1 MASLKNRRGLWYARV
16 QWYEK
21 GATRQTEKSV
31 SLRTSSKVT
40 AHERIAEVNKVED
53 DIKQGMEFSFP
64 WLSDSTT
71 TKVQR
76 FTIHDAVEQWLSQRS
91 SEGIRQSTIRRNRYS
106 LESLMSHIGTSIP
119 LSKVSTSMI
128 DSYRNYCIHKG
139 NKPDGINI
147 NLRAIKTFF
156 NWCYRREL
164 IEKNLFVDMVS
175 KPKELPLYIPESL
188 YEKLMQL
195 EWLDERFK
203 TAFAFY
209 YETGCRRSEPF
220 LGELHGNWLLIG
232 GDETK
237 QRIDKELS
245 LNTINL
251 ERLTSMRTYFNESY
265 GYKLDS
271 WIGNLSKTFLKAMR
285 EVDGQ
290 DTKYHLHCLRHT
302 FAVRRYLQTRDIYL
316 VKNELGHESVT
327 TTEKYAKFS
336 LRRLESDFPSLVN
349 CTKNNENWLN
359 GTQEVGH
366 ISTGVS
372 VSPIISGVSTS

>member
-1 MASLKNRRGLWYARV
+1 MASIINRRDVWYARV
-16 QWYEK
+16 KWYESGK
-21 GATRQTEKSV
+21 KHQTTKEIP
-31 SLRTSSKVT
+31 LRTKSKVT
-40 AHERIAEVNKVED
+40 ARERLSEVNKVED

-91 SEGIRQSTIRRNRYS
+91 SEGIRQSTIKRNRYS

-139 NKPDGINI
+139 NKPNGINI

-195 EWLDERFK
+195 EWLEERFK

-316 VKNELGHESVT
+316 VKNELGHESVV
-327 TTEKYAKFS
+327 TTEIYAKFS
-336 LRRLESDFPSLVN
+336 LRRLENDFPSLVN
-349 CTKNNENWLN
+349 STKKRKN
-359 GTQEVGH
+359 QEKVH
-366 ISTGVS
+366 AFEVHTSNAVPVS
-372 VSPIISGVSTS
+372 SIISGVSTS

>member
-16 QWYEK
+16 IWFIEGK
-21 GATRQTEKSV
+21 FTEKQV
-31 SLRTSSKVT
+31 PLRTKSKVT
-40 AHERIAEVNKVED
+40 ARERIAEVDKVED

-76 FTIHDAVEQWLSQRS
+76 YTVLDAVEQWLSQRS
-91 SEGIRQSTIRRNRYS
+91 SEGIRQSTIKRNRYS

-156 NWCYRREL
+156 NWCVKREL
-164 IEKNLFVDMVS
+164 IDKNLFVDMVS

-195 EWLDERFK
+195 EWLDERFR

-220 LGELHGNWLLIG
+220 LG
-232 GDETK
+232 
-237 QRIDKELS
+237 
-245 LNTINL
+245 
-251 ERLTSMRTYFNESY
+251 
-265 GYKLDS
+265 
-271 WIGNLSKTFLKAMR
+271 
-285 EVDGQ
+285 
-290 DTKYHLHCLRHT
+290 
-302 FAVRRYLQTRDIYL
+302 
-316 VKNELGHESVT
+316 
-327 TTEKYAKFS
+327 
-336 LRRLESDFPSLVN
+336 
-349 CTKNNENWLN
+349 
-359 GTQEVGH
+359 
-366 ISTGVS
+366 
-372 VSPIISGVSTS
+372 

>member
-1 MASLKNRRGLWYARV
+1 MASLKNRRDVWYARIRMV
-16 QWYEK
+16 TDGRK
-21 GATRQTEKSV
+21 TEKQIP
-31 SLRTSSKVT
+31 LKTKSKVT
-40 AHERIAEVNKVED
+40 ARKRLELVNRDED
-53 DIKQGMEFSFP
+53 SIKKGLEFSFP
-64 WLSDSTT
+64 WLNDEGIN
-71 TKVQR
+71 KIVR
-76 FTIHDAVEQWLSQRS
+76 LPINEAIEQWLNHRK
-91 SEGIRQSTIRRNRYS
+91 SEGIRSSTIKRNRYS

-128 DSYRNYCIHKG
+128 DSYRKHCIHMEM
-139 NKPDGINI
+139 KPDGINI
-147 NLRAIKTFF
+147 NLRAIKTLF
-156 NWCYRREL
+156 NWCYKREL
-164 IEKNLFVDMVS
+164 IEKNIFVDMVTT
-175 KPKELPLYIPESL
+175 PKRLPIYIPDSL
-188 YEKLMQL
+188 YNKFMQL
-195 EWLDERFK
+195 KWLDERFK

-220 LGELHGNWLLIG
+220 LGELHGNWLLIS
-232 GDETK
+232 GDQTK
-237 QRIDKELS
+237 QRTDKELS
-245 LNTINL
+245 LSDINL

-316 VKNELGHESVT
+316 VKQELGHSSVT

-336 LRRLESDFPSLVN
+336 FRRLECDFPSLMN
-349 CTKNNENWLN
+349 YARSNTNWLN

-366 ISTGVS
+366 TSIDISVN
-372 VSPIISGVSTS
+372 PIISGLTTS

>member
-1 MASLKNRRGLWYARV
+1 MATMRPLRGKWYARIR
-16 QWYEK
+16 WSDKNGNRSEE
-21 GATRQTEKSV
+21 TIP
-31 SLRTSSKVT
+31 LRTSSKVT
-40 AHERIAEVNKVED
+40 AHDRIAEVNKVED

-76 FTIHDAVEQWLSQRS
+76 YTVLDAVEQWLSQRS

-106 LESLMSHIGTSIP
+106 LESLMSHVGTSIP

-128 DSYRNYCIHKG
+128 DSYRNHCIHKEM
-139 NKPDGINI
+139 KPDGINI

-156 NWCYRREL
+156 NWCYKREL
-164 IEKNLFVDMVS
+164 IEKNIFVDMVS

-316 VKNELGHESVT
+316 VKNELGHESVV
-327 TTEKYAKFS
+327 TTEIYAKFS
-336 LRRLESDFPSLVN
+336 LRRLEADFPSLVN
-349 CTKNNENWLN
+349 STKN
-359 GTQEVGH
+359 TQILERGH
-366 ISTGVS
+366 DYGGHTSISVS
-372 VSPIISGVSTS
+372 VSPLISGIRTS

>member
-1 MASLKNRRGLWYARV
+1 MASLKNRRGVWYARV
-16 QWYEK
+16 LWYEK
-21 GATRQTEKSV
+21 NAKRQTEEQV
-31 SLRTSSKVT
+31 PLRTKSKVT
-40 AHERIAEVNKVED
+40 ARERLSEINKVEN

-76 FTIHDAVEQWLSQRS
+76 YTILDAVEQWLSQRS

-119 LSKVSTSMI
+119 LSKISTSMI
-128 DSYRNYCIHKG
+128 DSYRNYCIHKEM
-139 NKPDGINI
+139 KPDGINI

-156 NWCYRREL
+156 NWCHKREL

-195 EWLDERFK
+195 EWLEERFK

-237 QRIDKELS
+237 QRMDKELS
-245 LNTINL
+245 LNATNL

-336 LRRLESDFPSLVN
+336 LRRLENDFPSLVN
-349 CTKNNENWLN
+349 STKNNENWLN

-366 ISTGVS
+366 TSIGVS
-372 VSPIISGVSTS
+372 VSPII

>member
-1 MASLKNRRGLWYARV
+1 MGETSTKTKTSRRRPLIFHF
-16 QWYEK
+16 
-21 GATRQTEKSV
+21 
-31 SLRTSSKVT
+31 L
-40 AHERIAEVNKVED
+40 IAILIFNETY
-53 DIKQGMEFSFP
+53 FS
-64 WLSDSTT
+64 
-71 TKVQR
+71 R
-76 FTIHDAVEQWLSQRS
+76 
-91 SEGIRQSTIRRNRYS
+91 
-106 LESLMSHIGTSIP
+106 
-119 LSKVSTSMI
+119 
-128 DSYRNYCIHKG
+128 
-139 NKPDGINI
+139 
-147 NLRAIKTFF
+147 
-156 NWCYRREL
+156 
-164 IEKNLFVDMVS
+164 
-175 KPKELPLYIPESL
+175 
-188 YEKLMQL
+188 
-195 EWLDERFK
+195 
-203 TAFAFY
+203 
-209 YETGCRRSEPF
+209 F
-220 LGELHGNWLLIG
+220 LGEVHGNWLLIG

-349 CTKNNENWLN
+349 SIKSGEILEM
-359 GTQEVGH
+359 GYEKVGYT
-366 ISTGVS
+366 STSVS
-372 VSPIISGVSTS
+372 VN

>member
-1 MASLKNRRGLWYARV
+1 
-16 QWYEK
+16 
-21 GATRQTEKSV
+21 
-31 SLRTSSKVT
+31 
-40 AHERIAEVNKVED
+40 
-53 DIKQGMEFSFP
+53 MEFSFP

-76 FTIHDAVEQWLSQRS
+76 FTMHDAVEQWLGQRS
-91 SEGIRQSTIRRNRYS
+91 SEGIRQSTIKRNRYS
-106 LESLMSHIGTSIP
+106 LESLMAHIGTSIP

-128 DSYRNYCIHKG
+128 DSYRNHCIHKEM
-139 NKPDGINI
+139 KPDGINI

-156 NWCYRREL
+156 NWCVRREL
-164 IEKNLFVDMVS
+164 IKKNLFVDMVS

-245 LNTINL
+245 LNAINL

-290 DTKYHLHCLRHT
+290 DTKYHLHCLRHS
-302 FAVRRYLQTRDIYL
+302 FAV
-316 VKNELGHESVT
+316 
-327 TTEKYAKFS
+327 
-336 LRRLESDFPSLVN
+336 
-349 CTKNNENWLN
+349 
-359 GTQEVGH
+359 
-366 ISTGVS
+366 
-372 VSPIISGVSTS
+372 